1 MILYRKSM
9 NLFTKIKNLMKNEDG
24 FSLVELIIVLFLI
37 VLVVSIIL
45 SVTGHA
51 QYIVFVL
58 GGVAALVVLFFVVIA
73 LINKFHK

>member
-1 MILYRKSM
+1 MT
-9 NLFTKIKNLMKNEDG
+9 LFQKIKNLMKSEDG
-24 FSLVELIIVLFLI
+24 FSLIELIIVLFLI

-51 QYIVFVL
+51 QFIKFVI
-58 GGVAALVVLFFVVIA
+58 GGAVALLVLFFVVIA

>member
-1 MILYRKSM
+1 MT
-9 NLFTKIKNLMKNEDG
+9 LFTKIKNLMKNEDG

-45 SVTGHA
+45 SVTGLA